1 MLTGG
6 SMVSYH
12 ILNVFHRFNAST
24 DATNALSTSPTPLRH
39 PLRIPADTNLVEPSM
54 FWYVLVCL
62 GCFGMFWFL
71 ESCVRPCSTDS
82 QRGPDGP
89 WSKLSLDSGI
99 LGKKSI
105 GHVSAAKCMQAH
117 SSSTPTLLGICMASL
132 ASYIRYAATLFSCY
146 CLGEGRAAKLGKFGL
161 V

>member
-54 FWYVLVCL
+54 FWYVLAVL
-62 GCFGMFWFL
+62 VCFGSLSRVFDHVPL
-71 ESCVRPCSTDS
+71 TRNVDLTDHG
-82 QRGPDGP
+82 QNY
-89 WSKLSLDSGI
+89 
-99 LGKKSI
+99 
-105 GHVSAAKCMQAH
+105 H
-117 SSSTPTLLGICMASL
+117 
-132 ASYIRYAATLFSCY
+132 
-146 CLGEGRAAKLGKFGL
+146 
-161 V
+161 